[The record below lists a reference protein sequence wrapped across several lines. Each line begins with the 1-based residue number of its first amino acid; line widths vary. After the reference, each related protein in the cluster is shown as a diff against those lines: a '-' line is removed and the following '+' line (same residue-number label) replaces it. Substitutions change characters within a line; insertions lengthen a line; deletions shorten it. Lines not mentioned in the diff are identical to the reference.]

1 MAELNVFITGGT
13 GYVGQ
18 NVVSELFKR
27 GIVVTVLARR
37 PVELPG
43 CRTVVGDLA
52 NIEPFVGEI
61 AAAGAVIH
69 LASSRSYDADMVMSE
84 IVATGLL
91 IQAWR
96 NGSFI
101 SASSGTVG
109 GWGPE
114 PLLENSPARL
124 SNGYVMGKLCNE
136 FQLRVAQ
143 PLYQRGSAISLRP
156 AGLFIS
162 TNDRR
167 HTRQRFSILYQRCQQ
182 NCRFVFQSEE
192 GLATYGSSFVGGAD
206 FGRAAADSLAIKVS
220 GSYNVASGFCTWKSL
235 IETINRTTGTRAD
248 FAIQPSGFVGPG
260 EFLLP
265 QSRTCLDVSAFGA
278 QVGFVPQQGLEE
290 LVHDFVQAERVSTT
304 SKPGMKTVS

>member
-1 MAELNVFITGGT
+1 MAELNAFVTGGT

-18 NVVSELFKR
+18 NVVSELFRR
-27 GIVVTVLARR
+27 GIGVTVLARR

-43 CRTVVGDLA
+43 CRTIVGDLA
-52 NIEPFVGEI
+52 NIGSFVGEI

-69 LASSRSYDADMVMSE
+69 LASSRSYDRNMVMSE

-143 PLYQRGSAISLRP
+143 PLYQRGAAISLRP

-162 TNDRR
+162 ANGRR
-167 HTRQRFSILYQRCQQ
+167 HTCQRFSILYQWCQQ

-192 GLATYGSSFVGGAD
+192 GLETYGSSFVGGAD
-206 FGRAAADSLAIKVS
+206 FGRAMADSLAIKVS
-220 GSYNVASGFCTWKSL
+220 GSYNVAGGFCTWKSL
-235 IETINRTTGTRAD
+235 IETINRATGTRAD
-248 FAIQPSGFVGPG
+248 FAVQASGIVGPG

-265 QSRTCLDVSAFGA
+265 QSRTCLDVSAFRT
-278 QVGFVPQQGLEE
+278 QVGFVPQQSLEQ
-290 LVHDFVQAERVSTT
+290 LVQEYVAAERASVS
-304 SKPGMKTVS
+304 SNPGLQEVS

>member
-1 MAELNVFITGGT
+1 MAESNVFVTGGT

-18 NVVSELFKR
+18 NVVAELLKR
-27 GIVVTVLARR
+27 GIVVTALARK

-52 NIEPFVGEI
+52 NIGPFVGEI

-84 IVATGLL
+84 IVATGSL

-96 NGSFI
+96 NGAFI

-114 PLLENSPARL
+114 PLIENSPAML

-143 PLYQRGSAISLRP
+143 PLYQRSAAVSLRP

-167 HTRQRFSILYQRCQQ
+167 HSRQRFSVLYQRCRQ
-182 NCRFVFQSEE
+182 NCKFVFQSEE
-192 GLATYGSSFVGGAD
+192 GLETYGSSFVGGGD
-206 FGRAAADSLAIKVS
+206 FGRAAADSLATKVS

-235 IETINRTTGTRAD
+235 IETINRTAGTRAD
-248 FAIQPSGFVGPG
+248 FAIQPGGIVGPG

-265 QSRTCLDVSAFGA
+265 QGRTCLDVSAFRT
-278 QVGFVPQQGLEE
+278 QVGFVPQQTMEQ
-290 LVHDFVQAERVSTT
+290 LVQEFVAAERPSAVAHSRATT
-304 SKPGMKTVS
+304 